1 MKTWGKKCILVL
13 VALVIALGSV
23 TTIMG
28 CKAKKSEEP
37 AKKAAEPAK
46 KAAEKTIE

>member
-23 TTIMG
+23 TTITG
-28 CKAKKSEEP
+28 CKAKKATEP
-37 AKKAAEPAK
+37 AKKT
-46 KAAEKTIE
+46 AEKAIE